1 MLWGVPDVQWPEPFS
16 SFASVLEMFNFF
28 VVGTSCISDGYNYYI
43 QIFIVTLT
51 PIALSAIP
59 VVVGCIRLRCVT
71 AMAGGSV
78 GGGGKAALATTPREE
93 RAARREA
100 IVQQHWWLFILLT
113 YCVLPSTSVSVI
125 RIFLCHEGFGEA
137 QDEAYLRA
145 DYTLQ
150 CYTLVD
156 GVPEYTPAHLAMRV
170 YAWLMVIVYPVG
182 INAMY
187 LGLLLRHRA
196 TINPREQSVTK
207 ALLIRQSNPSVQ
219 YFGFIYKYYTP
230 SCFFFEVVDSARR
243 LLLGGLFVFYSE
255 ANDALNC
262 WWSFLIAFLF
272 YVVFRET
279 QPYVDPTNNTLAVVA
294 QLVIMLL
301 FLGGFILSVQPFDY
315 DPSIWGW
322 ILFLTGIFVVTL
334 ALWFQVGTRYEPR
347 PQPQQQ
353 QLLPLTPTPITTA
366 DP

>member
-1 MLWGVPDVQWPEPFS
+1 
-16 SFASVLEMFNFF
+16 
-28 VVGTSCISDGYNYYI
+28 
-43 QIFIVTLT
+43 
-51 PIALSAIP
+51 
-59 VVVGCIRLRCVT
+59 
-71 AMAGGSV
+71 
-78 GGGGKAALATTPREE
+78 
-93 RAARREA
+93 
-100 IVQQHWWLFILLT
+100 
-113 YCVLPSTSVSVI
+113 
-125 RIFLCHEGFGEA
+125 
-137 QDEAYLRA
+137 
-145 DYTLQ
+145 
-150 CYTLVD
+150 
-156 GVPEYTPAHLAMRV
+156 
-170 YAWLMVIVYPVG
+170 
-182 INAMY
+182 MY

-272 YVVFRET
+272 YVIFRET

-353 QLLPLTPTPITTA
+353 QLLPLTPTPITTP

>member
-1 MLWGVPDVQWPEPFS
+1 MRAEACD
-16 SFASVLEMFNFF
+16 
-28 VVGTSCISDGYNYYI
+28 
-43 QIFIVTLT
+43 
-51 PIALSAIP
+51 
-59 VVVGCIRLRCVT
+59 
-71 AMAGGSV
+71 AGRGPNPNPNPNSN
-78 GGGGKAALATTPREE
+78 
-93 RAARREA
+93 
-100 IVQQHWWLFILLT
+100 
-113 YCVLPSTSVSVI
+113 PSPS
-125 RIFLCHEGFGEA
+125 
-137 QDEAYLRA
+137 Q
-145 DYTLQ
+145 
-150 CYTLVD
+150 
-156 GVPEYTPAHLAMRV
+156 
-170 YAWLMVIVYPVG
+170 VG

-272 YVVFRET
+272 YVIFRET

-347 PQPQQQ
+347 PQPQ
-353 QLLPLTPTPITTA
+353 P
-366 DP
+366 